1 MAVWGIRKKGESA
14 LDFILPP
21 SFLSPLSKVCH
32 CPHRQLAPSAQPKRK
47 ELSVQYQDHVQP
59 ARQNTKN

>member
-1 MAVWGIRKKGESA
+1 MAVWGIRKRGESA
-14 LDFILPP
+14 LDFISSPL
-21 SFLSPLSKVCH
+21 FLSSLSRVCH
-32 CPHRQLAPSAQPKRK
+32 CPHRLLAPSAQPKRK